1 MKPLR
6 VLQIG
11 KYYPPSPGGIES
23 HLELLCRGL
32 NGAVDLEVIVANE
45 GRGELRETLDGVSVR
60 RLGTFLKVAGAPISL
75 ELPRA
80 ISSSGADIVHIH
92 APHPIAL
99 LSYLASGTKA
109 SLVCAYHSDI
119 IRQRIS
125 KNVVEPLQDIAL
137 RKAPAIIVSN
147 PILIE
152 HSPVLQRHCDRC
164 VIIPY
169 GIDVARF
176 SSAGQ
181 LGADELLQKFGA
193 PFVLAVGRLV
203 YYKGFEVLVRAFAKV
218 KTSAHLVVV
227 GDGPLRNKI
236 QSEIEAAG
244 VADRVHLLGNVPDTL
259 PFFQACDL
267 FVLPSVARSEA
278 FGIVQLEAMACGK
291 PVINTDLP
299 SGVPFVSRHGETG
312 LTVKPGDVAGL
323 AHAIDVLLN
332 DAELREAYGTAGRER
347 VRSEFNAE
355 RMVRDTLA
363 LYERVMT
370 KKHKS
375 GLG

>member
-1 MKPLR
+1 MKRLR
-6 VLQIG
+6 VLQVG

-32 NGAVDLEVIVANE
+32 NGAVDLEVMVANE
-45 GRGELRETLDGVSVR
+45 GRGELRETVDGVSVR

-75 ELPRA
+75 GLPKA
-80 ISSSGADIVHIH
+80 IRLSGADIVHIH
-92 APHPIAL
+92 TPHPSAL
-99 LSYLASGTKA
+99 LSYLASRSRA
-109 SLVCAYHSDI
+109 QLVCTYHSDI
-119 IRQRIS
+119 VRQRIS
-125 KNVVEPLQDIAL
+125 KKIVEPLQDIAL
-137 RKAPAIIVSN
+137 RKAAAIIVSSPN
-147 PILIE
+147 LIV
-152 HSPVLQRHCDRC
+152 HSPVLQRHRDRC
-164 VIIPY
+164 VVIPFAV
-169 GIDVARF
+169 DLARF
-176 SSAGQ
+176 SA
-181 LGADELLQKFGA
+181 ADPVVANGLRERFGT
-193 PFVLAVGRLV
+193 PIVLAVGRLV

-218 KTSAHLVVV
+218 KTSAHLVLV
-227 GDGPLRNKI
+227 GEGSLRKKI
-236 QSEIEAAG
+236 QGEIETAG
-244 VADRVHLLGNVPDTL
+244 VADRVHLIGNRPDIT

-267 FVLPSVARSEA
+267 FVLPSIARSEA

-355 RMVRDTLA
+355 RMVHHTLA
-363 LYERVMT
+363 LYEQVMT
-370 KKHKS
+370 KNHKS